1 MIEISVVIPSFNQPD
16 KIEHCIKSILAQNFT
31 KTYEIIIVDSSAPIH
46 QAKVEAI
53 CLMDTS
59 IKLIKLDK
67 QTYPGVARNI
77 GIKASLGNIIALIDS
92 DCVAQENWL
101 NHIYNNISDDVILTG
116 VVQNGTKTS
125 VLGTCAFLVEFNH
138 FLDFKEEKREVLS
151 AATCNFACK
160 KTVFERVGY
169 FTNDRA
175 FEDFLF
181 CYKFRKQGGS
191 IYQIR
196 AIAVEHLNKTAG
208 AAIVAN
214 QKMLGY
220 YSAKVR
226 KTNAMPP
233 QVVFKYPLLAFGL
246 IGFRYFSII
255 SRVVKTE
262 FFIQFL
268 LYTPIL
274 IYFIIQW
281 GIGFYKG
288 AKEHKD

>member
-16 KIEHCIKSILAQNFT
+16 KIEHCIKSILAQHFT
-31 KTYEIIIVDSSAPIH
+31 KPYEIIIVDSSAPVY

-67 QTYPGVARNI
+67 QTYPGMARNI
-77 GIKASLGNIIALIDS
+77 GIKASAGTIIALIDS
-92 DCVAQENWL
+92 DCVANENWL
-101 NHIYNNISDDVILTG
+101 NHIYNNMSDDVILTG

-125 VLGTCAFLVEFNH
+125 VLGTCAYLVEFNH

-160 KTVFERVGY
+160 KSVFEKVGY

-181 CYKFRKQGGS
+181 CYKFRKQGGK
-191 IYQIR
+191 IYQMR
-196 AIAVEHLNKTAG
+196 AICVEHLNKTEE
-208 AAIVAN
+208 AAITAN

-226 KTNAMPP
+226 KSNEMPP
-233 QVVFKYPLLAFGL
+233 QIVFKYPLLAFSL
-246 IGFRYFSII
+246 IGFRYISIL
-255 SRVVKTE
+255 SRVVKNRFIIE
-262 FFIQFL
+262 FF

-274 IYFIIQW
+274 IYFLIQW
-281 GIGFYKG
+281 SIGFYKG
-288 AKEHKD
+288 AKEYKD